1 MAFSLSKTVFTYLY
15 SILSF
20 MKSVKNFIADVKLSR
35 YCTRMR
41 EQQHSP
47 GDATLLITP
56 LYLYNSVS
64 RILCANAFILSS
76 IPGSCIA
83 APALF
88 AVSIIANCPGR

>member
-1 MAFSLSKTVFTYLY
+1 
-15 SILSF
+15 

-35 YCTRMR
+35 YCTRVGTF
-41 EQQHSP
+41 ET
-47 GDATLLITP
+47 GDAALLITP
-56 LYLYNSVS
+56 LYLYNSIS
-64 RILCANAFILSS
+64 RILCANAFIRSS